1 MKHLAGILGSIA
13 IVAMLVSV
21 NIFYAKEESSEAK
34 TTPTEDVPSETVM
47 AESISV
53 SSEPIISSK
62 VQWISFEEALERN
75 KENPRKIF
83 IDVYTDWCGW
93 CKRMDKN
100 TFENEKVATLLNEKY
115 YAVKLDAEQKEDIEF
130 DGRTFKFVPEGR
142 NGYHELAAS
151 LLNGKMSYPTV
162 VFLDEEFRL
171 ITPVPGY
178 QQPQDLHPILQ
189 FIGDSHYKNTEW
201 ESFIAQY
208 KSPF

>member
-1 MKHLAGILGSIA
+1 MKHLPGIIGSIV
-13 IVAMLVSV
+13 IVALLVSV
-21 NIFYAKEESSEAK
+21 NLFYAKEKSSESK
-34 TTPTEDVPSETVM
+34 TTLQEKETPKTAI
-47 AESISV
+47 AESASISP
-53 SSEPIISSK
+53 ELITSSK
-62 VQWISFEEALERN
+62 VQWMSFEEALKKG

-93 CKRMDKN
+93 CKRMDKT
-100 TFENEKVATLLNEKY
+100 TFDNEKVAALLNEKY
-115 YAVKLDAEQKEDIEF
+115 YAVKLDAEQKGDIEF
-130 DGRTFKFVPEGR
+130 DGRTFKFIAEGR

-189 FIGDSHYKNTEW
+189 FIGDSHYKNTKW
-201 ESFIAQY
+201 ESFIEQY